1 MKLMGLDRF
10 TQKRDREGLV
20 KLTKDGNRNPFD
32 LGCIG
37 NCRDFWSTGREVGV
51 EYQRLYEVPMEG
63 FKEAKRRKIQ
73 RMEEE
78 GLLVGD
84 EGSGARKGFMRRM
97 SIGGWASMLGGGR
110 GREGYAPVRMD
121 EGV

>member
-1 MKLMGLDRF
+1 
-10 TQKRDREGLV
+10 
-20 KLTKDGNRNPFD
+20 
-32 LGCIG
+32 
-37 NCRDFWSTGREVGV
+37 
-51 EYQRLYEVPMEG
+51 VPTEG
-63 FKEAKRRKIQ
+63 FKEAKRRRIQ

-97 SIGGWASMLGGGR
+97 SIGGWASMLGGGGR

-121 EGV
+121 ENV